1 MVSYSRENLISIFY
15 GSLLII
21 SLELLF
27 LKLLPGVYPLINTL
41 PLLFL
46 SQIIRIDLLLF
57 SLTTSMVFF
66 LFTFLNNF
74 LNNIISLKLLL
85 NFFTI
90 STIVFFFT
98 FLLNENEKKKII
110 NKKIIVYLT
119 FFSLF
124 VAGLLSFLFFSNI

>member
-1 MVSYSRENLISIFY
+1 MLSYGRENLISILY

-27 LKLLPGVYPLINTL
+27 LKLFPGIYPLINTL

-46 SQIIRIDLLLF
+46 SQIIRIDLLFF
-57 SLTTSMVFF
+57 SLTTSMFFF

-98 FLLNENEKKKII
+98 FLINENKKKKVI

-124 VAGLLSFLFFSNI
+124 VAGLLSFLFFF

>member
-1 MVSYSRENLISIFY
+1 MLSYSREDLISIFY

-21 SLELLF
+21 SLELL
-27 LKLLPGVYPLINTL
+27 LKLLPGIYPLINTL

-46 SQIIRIDLLLF
+46 SQIIRIDLLFF

-90 STIVFFFT
+90 STIVFFT
-98 FLLNENEKKKII
+98 FLINENKKKKS
-110 NKKIIVYLT
+110 NK
-119 FFSLF
+119 
-124 VAGLLSFLFFSNI
+124 

>member
-1 MVSYSRENLISIFY
+1 MLSYSRENLISIFY

-27 LKLLPGVYPLINTL
+27 LKLLPGIYPLINTL

-98 FLLNENEKKKII
+98 KKLQKKKRY
-110 NKKIIVYLT
+110 V
-119 FFSLF
+119 
-124 VAGLLSFLFFSNI
+124 